1 MKFLEKLLM
10 AVFLNLWGDM
20 KKILVI
26 HGPNLNMLGVREP
39 ELYGG
44 FTLGEINEKIKGL
57 AKEIGVEVTI
67 KQSNHEG
74 EIVEIIQGALGNY
87 GAILINPAAY
97 THTSIALRDA
107 IASVGIPT
115 IEIHITNIHK
125 REDFR
130 QKSLLA
136 PVAAG
141 QISGFGVNSYLLGLR
156 AATYFLE

>member
-1 MKFLEKLLM
+1 
-10 AVFLNLWGDM
+10 M

-39 ELYGG
+39 EIYGDV
-44 FTLGEINEKIKGL
+44 TLKEINEKIKML
-57 AKEIGVEVTI
+57 AGEIGVEVTI

-74 EIVEIIQGALGNY
+74 EIIETIHGAIGNY
-87 GAILINPAAY
+87 GAILINPAGY
-97 THTSIALRDA
+97 THTSVALRDA
-107 IASVGIPT
+107 VASVGIPT

-130 QKSLLA
+130 HRSLLA
-136 PVAAG
+136 PVSVG
-141 QISGFGVNSYLLGLR
+141 QISGFGINSYLLGLR

>member
-1 MKFLEKLLM
+1 
-10 AVFLNLWGDM
+10 M

-44 FTLGEINEKIKGL
+44 TTLEEINEKIKRL
-57 AKEIGVEVTI
+57 AMEIGVEATI

-74 EIVEIIQGALGNY
+74 EIVEMIQGALGNY

-97 THTSIALRDA
+97 THTSVAIRDA
-107 IASVGIPT
+107 VASVGIPT
-115 IEIHITNIHK
+115 IEIHMTNIHK
-125 REDFR
+125 REEFR

-136 PVAAG
+136 SAAVG
-141 QISGFGVNSYLLGLR
+141 QISGLGVNSYLLGLR

>member
-1 MKFLEKLLM
+1 
-10 AVFLNLWGDM
+10 M

-39 ELYGG
+39 EIYGDV
-44 FTLGEINEKIKGL
+44 TLKEINEKIKML
-57 AKEIGVEVTI
+57 AGEIGVEVTI

-74 EIVEIIQGALGNY
+74 EIIETIQGAIGNY
-87 GAILINPAAY
+87 GAILINPAGY
-97 THTSIALRDA
+97 THTSVALRDA
-107 IASVGIPT
+107 VASVGIPT

-130 QKSLLA
+130 HRSLLA
-136 PVAAG
+136 PVAVG
-141 QISGFGVNSYLLGLR
+141 QISGFGINSYLLGLR

>member
-1 MKFLEKLLM
+1 
-10 AVFLNLWGDM
+10 M

-39 ELYGG
+39 EIYGDV
-44 FTLGEINEKIKGL
+44 TLKEINEKIKVL
-57 AKEIGVEVTI
+57 AGEIGVEVTI

-74 EIVEIIQGALGNY
+74 EIIETIQGAIGNY
-87 GAILINPAAY
+87 GAILINPAGY
-97 THTSIALRDA
+97 THTSVALRDA
-107 IASVGIPT
+107 VASVGIPT

-130 QKSLLA
+130 HRSLLA
-136 PVAAG
+136 PVAVG
-141 QISGFGVNSYLLGLR
+141 QISGFGINSYLLGLR

>member
-1 MKFLEKLLM
+1 
-10 AVFLNLWGDM
+10 M

-39 ELYGG
+39 EIYGDV
-44 FTLGEINEKIKGL
+44 TLKEINEKIKML
-57 AKEIGVEVTI
+57 AGEIGVEVTI

-74 EIVEIIQGALGNY
+74 EIIETIHGAIGNY
-87 GAILINPAAY
+87 GAILINPAGY
-97 THTSIALRDA
+97 THTSVALRDA
-107 IASVGIPT
+107 VASVGIPT

-130 QKSLLA
+130 HRSLLA
-136 PVAAG
+136 PVAVG
-141 QISGFGVNSYLLGLR
+141 QISGFGINSYLLGLR